1 MSGLSKALTRVA
13 KCMVV
18 KDARYLTG
26 QPPAAIRSFSYPTS
40 EKPDTWSDLGRSSCE
55 HGDGAGGLL
64 SLRLSLRRF
73 FFSSDRI
80 EERKREICAHISEDV
95 GPSLR
100 VADGS
105 GQESKNR
112 GGRYGRMLYVLEVKL
127 VRRRRGG

>member
-13 KCMVV
+13 KFMVV

-26 QPPAAIRSFSYPTS
+26 QPPAAVRSFSYPTR

-80 EERKREICAHISEDV
+80 EESVKSAHTFQEDV